1 VSPDT
6 GPAPAAGGPAL
17 PAEVRAWKARVAPF
31 AARLIPHEVAAELA
45 GGELPEAV
53 HAAHAAEAR
62 ALGLPAMDVPVEWGG
77 LGLSTQVQ
85 AGIWEEL
92 GQVTNALAWCFS
104 EPQRW
109 MFRACSPAQIERW
122 ILPMMRGEL
131 HDCYAITEAES
142 GSDVVVN
149 TTAVAEGDS
158 YRIDGEK
165 WYVTSANRAD
175 FFILQARI
183 AGGPNDGAHALFFI
197 ERDAPGVR
205 LVRTPLFSH
214 SFAAHHP
221 IYRFEGV
228 RVPADRRI
236 GAEGDGMGHVQEW
249 FRRERIMI
257 AARCCGAARRLIEE
271 AHAFAAGRP
280 VAGQMLASHQAI
292 QFMFADSV
300 TELAAARLLTYQ
312 AAAAEDAGE
321 DRKVVHSR
329 ASMAKLY
336 ASEMANRVADRAVQ
350 IFGGRGYMRENVAE
364 RFYRELR
371 VDRIWEGTSEV
382 QRLIVANG
390 LAKRGLAS
398 LLG

>member
-1 VSPDT
+1 V
-6 GPAPAAGGPAL
+6 GAAGGLAL
-17 PAEVRAWKARVAPF
+17 PAEVRAWKARLAPF
-31 AARLIPHEVAAELA
+31 VARLIPHEVEAELA

-53 HAAHAAEAR
+53 RAAHEAEAA
-62 ALGLPAMDVPVEWGG
+62 ALGLPAMDVPVAWGG
-77 LGLSTQVQ
+77 LGLSSQVQ

-92 GQVTNALAWCFS
+92 GQVTNALSWCFA

-109 MFRACSPAQIERW
+109 MFQACSPAQIERW
-122 ILPMMRGEL
+122 ILPLMRGER

-142 GSDVVVN
+142 GSDVAIA
-149 TTAVAEGDS
+149 TTAVPEGDG

-183 AGGPNDGAHALFFI
+183 AGGPNDGAHALFFVDI
-197 ERDAPGVR
+197 DAPGVR
-205 LVRTPLFSH
+205 LVRTPAFSH
-214 SFAAHHP
+214 SYAAHHP

-228 RVPADRRI
+228 RVAADRRI
-236 GAEGDGMGHVQEW
+236 GAEGEGMGFVQEW

-257 AARCCGAARRLIEE
+257 AARCCGAARRLIE
-271 AHAFAAGRP
+271 AAQSFAAGRQ
-280 VAGQMLASHQAI
+280 VAGQTLAAHQAI
-292 QFMFADSV
+292 QFMLADSV
-300 TELAAARLLTYQ
+300 VELAGARLLTYQ

-321 DRKVVHSR
+321 DRKVVHAR
-329 ASMAKLY
+329 ASMAKLA

-382 QRLIVANG
+382 QRLIIANG